1 MESMKQLLSGSLPDY
16 FSLNEEQ
23 IMLYE
28 GLIMS
33 STISTAIAH
42 YSNQLKSSD
51 YNVFINKIKA
61 SNGQENTFGIRID
74 FKNNLDR
81 DIVIKKILFSF
92 EQCSNIT
99 GWFPSTII
107 KGTDGKPFD
116 KIASKDYMESFNS
129 VNFVIEAKF
138 DVKVDIDTLP
148 RHLYH
153 LTFKLKL
160 PKITKNGLTPK
171 YVEKLSYHPERIYLS
186 TDLDAV
192 LNFKKLFK
200 KWNTNDD
207 KYSILEIDKNLLP
220 QYVLFFQDPNFV
232 PYGIYT
238 MNNIPPYAIK
248 EI

>member
-81 DIVIKKILFSF
+81 DIVIKKILFSLDNLIF
-92 EQCSNIT
+92 NRSLFCCL
-99 GWFPSTII
+99 I
-107 KGTDGKPFD
+107 KSISPPLWKC
-116 KIASKDYMESFNS
+116 E
-129 VNFVIEAKF
+129 
-138 DVKVDIDTLP
+138 
-148 RHLYH
+148 
-153 LTFKLKL
+153 
-160 PKITKNGLTPK
+160 
-171 YVEKLSYHPERIYLS
+171 
-186 TDLDAV
+186 
-192 LNFKKLFK
+192 
-200 KWNTNDD
+200 TN
-207 KYSILEIDKNLLP
+207 
-220 QYVLFFQDPNFV
+220 V
-232 PYGIYT
+232 
-238 MNNIPPYAIK
+238 
-248 EI
+248 